1 LIENTLTLMTRPISP
16 TEREGMR
23 HTKNR
28 HLSVLIG
35 LILLCIPLNSQAM
48 TAHEILEQV
57 FKQNLS
63 DSFRVALS
71 VKTLKGKKVI
81 SDHVLWLVGKTNQD
95 TSTFFLD
102 FVEPKESKGLRFLF
116 ELAPGKD
123 PKAFMYIPAAGKTLP
138 LDVDDRS
145 VDIGATG
152 LTMEDIQGFV
162 PKGGEKE
169 TILREEKLDGRDC
182 YVVSIALPDGKGDRL
197 LWVTKDNF
205 LIVKSQH
212 LDAQGKIKR
221 LFRVVEF
228 FKTEKGKEFPREEEI
243 TIPDKGIRIQLR
255 QENAVFGI
263 ALPDEVTDPAKFGTF
278 AWKD

>member
-1 LIENTLTLMTRPISP
+1 
-16 TEREGMR
+16 MR
-23 HTKNR
+23 HTINR
-28 HLSVLIG
+28 YLFVLIG
-35 LILLCIPLNSQAM
+35 LVLLCIPINSQAM

-57 FKQNLS
+57 FKQNFS
-63 DSFRVALS
+63 DSFRVVLT
-71 VKTLKGKKVI
+71 VKTLKGKKVV
-81 SDHVLWLVGKTNQD
+81 SDHVLWLVGKTSQD
-95 TSTFFLD
+95 TSTFFID

-116 ELAPGKD
+116 EVQPGKD

-138 LDVDDRS
+138 LDVDDPS

-162 PKGGEKE
+162 PQGGGKE
-169 TILREEKLDGRDC
+169 TILKEEKADGRDC
-182 YVVSIALPDGKGDRL
+182 YVISIAQPDGKGERL
-197 LWVTKDNF
+197 LWVSKNDF
-205 LIVKSQH
+205 LIVKSQQ
-212 LDAQGKIKR
+212 LDAQGKTKR
-221 LFRVVEF
+221 QFRVVEF

-255 QENAVFGI
+255 QDNAVFGM

>member
-1 LIENTLTLMTRPISP
+1 MTRPISS
-16 TEREGMR
+16 TERQGMR
-23 HTKNR
+23 HTTNR
-28 HLSVLIG
+28 YLFALIG
-35 LILLCIPLNSQAM
+35 LVLLCIPFNVQAM

-63 DSFRVALS
+63 DTFRAALT
-71 VKTLKGKKVI
+71 VKTFKGKKVL

-95 TSTFFLD
+95 TSTFFVD

-116 ELAPGKD
+116 EVEPGKD
-123 PKAFMYIPAAGKTLP
+123 PKAFMYMPAAGKTLP
-138 LDVDDRS
+138 LAVDDPS

-169 TILREEKLDGRDC
+169 TVLKEEKVDGRDC
-182 YVVSIALPDGKGDRL
+182 YVIKISLPDGKGERL
-197 LWVTKDNF
+197 IWVSKNDF

-221 LFRVVEF
+221 TFRVVEF

-243 TIPDKGIRIQLR
+243 TIPDKGTRIQLR
-255 QENAVFGI
+255 QDNAVFGI

>member
-1 LIENTLTLMTRPISP
+1 
-16 TEREGMR
+16 MR
-23 HTKNR
+23 HTTNR
-28 HLSVLIG
+28 CLFVLIG
-35 LILLCIPLNSQAM
+35 MVLLCIPLNLQAM

-57 FKQNLS
+57 FKQNFS
-63 DSFRVALS
+63 DSFRVVLT
-71 VKTLKGKKVI
+71 VKTQKGKKVI

-95 TSTFFLD
+95 TSTFFID

-116 ELAPGKD
+116 ELEPGKE

-152 LTMEDIQGFV
+152 LTMDDIQGFV
-162 PKGGEKE
+162 PQGGEKE
-169 TILREEKLDGRDC
+169 TILREEKADGRDC
-182 YVVSIALPDGKGDRL
+182 YVINIALPDGKGERL
-197 LWVTKDNF
+197 LWVSKNDF

-221 LFRVVEF
+221 SFRVVEF
-228 FKTEKGKEFPREEEI
+228 FKTERGKEFPREEEI
-243 TIPDKGIRIQLR
+243 TIPDKGIRVQLR
-255 QENAVFGI
+255 QDNAVFGI
-263 ALPDEVTDPAKFGTF
+263 ALPEEITDPAKFGTF